1 MSQDQVLELQKLAYE
16 ESDELCWSTQSD
28 CNQTSCNGFEL
39 YPAPQ
44 DE

>member
-1 MSQDQVLELQKLAYE
+1 MDQVLELQNIAYE

-28 CNQTSCNGFEL
+28 CNILSCNAFDL
-39 YPAPQ
+39 YPGSQ